1 MRFYSKRD
9 DNYLEERLTVLDTI
23 KVDDHSRLTFTKRI
37 REIFPV
43 RENDIIVVYSD
54 NMDKQNK
61 LVLKIQRN
69 DIIIDA
75 FTLKRDNTLLN
86 KNIEKN
92 YKDTAV
98 NRQHLLSPRKSVI
111 SVLLVDDEEDVLLA
125 VETVTSK

>member
-9 DNYLEERLTVLDTI
+9 DNYLEERLTVLDTHKKWI
-23 KVDDHSRLTFTKRI
+23 DHSRLTFTKRI

-75 FTLKRDNTLLN
+75 FTLKRDNTLF
-86 KNIEKN
+86 E
-92 YKDTAV
+92 
-98 NRQHLLSPRKSVI
+98 
-111 SVLLVDDEEDVLLA
+111 
-125 VETVTSK
+125 